1 MPFAQKNNKLT
12 EQLLTLKIARS
23 SARVYASTIM
33 GLAKALKA
41 TEDFKLSDLK
51 LRKYLTHVSSINNL
65 TKRKNAASAVV
76 AGLKVVGE
84 SKIISEYR
92 QVLMKADKDYTA
104 FLASGKRKRP
114 YQNAD
119 KTWDNIRRLW
129 KKLSAIVGSQ
139 KIWKRGEEI
148 SPKMYRT
155 LMAFVYLKF
164 LSDMPVRR
172 LEYSDTR
179 FVDYTDTDTLSKTGN
194 YIIVWPKKM
203 TWRIEKFKTFRT
215 FGRQEFPVSV
225 GLRKLLLQL
234 RPITKAK
241 NNDEY
246 IFLNTRWRQM
256 SRDVFSRF
264 VGDLF
269 HTYMGKRWTQ
279 NTIRSIKVS
288 SVWKDS
294 IKTLDALKIAEEM
307 GHDTR
312 TAMLHYRE

>member
-12 EQLLTLKIARS
+12 EQLLKLNIARS

-33 GLAKALKA
+33 SLAKALKA
-41 TEDFKLSDLK
+41 AEDFKLSDLK
-51 LRKYLTHVSSINNL
+51 LRKYLTHVSKINNL

-76 AGLKVVGE
+76 AGLKTIGGT
-84 SKIISEYR
+84 KIISEYR

-139 KIWKRGEEI
+139 KIWNRGEEI

-179 FVDYTDTDTLSKTGN
+179 FVDYTDT
-194 YIIVWPKKM
+194 
-203 TWRIEKFKTFRT
+203 
-215 FGRQEFPVSV
+215 
-225 GLRKLLLQL
+225 
-234 RPITKAK
+234 A
-241 NNDEY
+241 
-246 IFLNTRWRQM
+246 
-256 SRDVFSRF
+256 
-264 VGDLF
+264 
-269 HTYMGKRWTQ
+269 
-279 NTIRSIKVS
+279 
-288 SVWKDS
+288 DS
-294 IKTLDALKIAEEM
+294 C
-307 GHDTR
+307 R
-312 TAMLHYRE
+312 YYCYY

>member
-84 SKIISEYR
+84 KSSKIISEYR

-139 KIWKRGEEI
+139 KIWKRGEEV
-148 SPKMYRT
+148 SAKMYRT

-179 FVDYTDTDTLSKTGN
+179 FVDYTDTDTLSKT
-194 YIIVWPKKM
+194 
-203 TWRIEKFKTFRT
+203 
-215 FGRQEFPVSV
+215 
-225 GLRKLLLQL
+225 
-234 RPITKAK
+234 
-241 NNDEY
+241 
-246 IFLNTRWRQM
+246 
-256 SRDVFSRF
+256 
-264 VGDLF
+264 
-269 HTYMGKRWTQ
+269 
-279 NTIRSIKVS
+279 
-288 SVWKDS
+288 
-294 IKTLDALKIAEEM
+294 
-307 GHDTR
+307 
-312 TAMLHYRE
+312 LHNCMA